1 MLKIFIC
8 EDNPSTRQK
17 IADIIR
23 KRICIEEYDM
33 ELSLI
38 TSNPYQLLATIKE
51 SPSTGIYF
59 LDVVLKSDI
68 NGIELAAKIRQ
79 IDPRGFIIFITMY
92 ENMWPL
98 TFQYKVEAMD
108 YIAKNDS
115 KYIASHIAE
124 CLKRA
129 NELFTSNKN
138 CSHKLFRI
146 KIGSQ
151 IVTLPMDS
159 VFYFE
164 PSSSSHRVIAHTMNG
179 TTEFYGTIKELTEQ
193 ADERFLLSHRKYLVN
208 KSLIAS
214 IDFTISKIQFQN
226 GETCP
231 VSARL
236 AKQFRKLNFSK

>member
-8 EDNPSTRQK
+8 EDNPSARQK
-17 IADIIR
+17 IADIIQ

-33 ELSLI
+33 ELSFS
-38 TSNPYQLLATIKE
+38 TSNPYCLLSAIKE
-51 SPSTGIYF
+51 SSDTGIYF
-59 LDVVLKSDI
+59 LDIVLNSDI
-68 NGIELAAKIRQ
+68 NGIELASKIRQ

-108 YIAKNDS
+108 YIAKNNP
-115 KYIASHIAE
+115 KYIANHIAD

-151 IVTLPMDS
+151 IVTLPMDN
-159 VFYFE
+159 VLYFE
-164 PSSSSHRVIAHTMNG
+164 PSSSSHRVIAHTTNG
-179 TTEFYGTIKELTEQ
+179 TTEFYGTIKELIGQ

-208 KSLIAS
+208 KNHISS
-214 IDFTISKIQFQN
+214 IDFTVLKIYFQN

-231 VSARL
+231 VSVRL